1 MDMAISGIFETV
13 KRILR
18 FGGQL
23 DLLNGYDPFGRQLDL
38 LSGYGALKNS

>member
-18 FGGQL
+18 FGEQL
-23 DLLNGYDPFGRQLDL
+23 DLLNEHD
-38 LSGYGALKNS
+38 ALEDN

>member
-1 MDMAISGIFETV
+1 MAISAIFETV

-23 DLLNGYDPFGRQLDL
+23 DMLNGYD
-38 LSGYGALKNS
+38 ALEDN

>member
-1 MDMAISGIFETV
+1 MTISGIFETV

-23 DLLNGYDPFGRQLDL
+23 DLLNGHD
-38 LSGYGALKNS
+38 ALEDN

>member
-1 MDMAISGIFETV
+1 MAISGIFETV

-23 DLLNGYDPFGRQLDL
+23 DLLNGHD
-38 LSGYGALKNS
+38 ALEDN